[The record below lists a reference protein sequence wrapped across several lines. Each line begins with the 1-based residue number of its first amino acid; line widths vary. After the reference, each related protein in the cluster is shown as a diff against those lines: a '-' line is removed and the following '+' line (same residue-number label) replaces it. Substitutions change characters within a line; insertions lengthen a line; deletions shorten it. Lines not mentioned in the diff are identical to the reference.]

1 MIPNVLT
8 LAGSIS
14 DDGLPNP
21 PATCT
26 ASWSKVSGPG
36 PVFFDSPSAASTD
49 VLFSTWGTYVLMLT
63 ASDSVLTGTSN
74 VTVTVLG
81 RADFNGDGRVDGVDF
96 LIWQSHYPRSS
107 GGTPDGGDANG
118 DGKVDGVDFLIWQ
131 ANYHG

>member
-1 MIPNVLT
+1 
-8 LAGSIS
+8 
-14 DDGLPNP
+14 
-21 PATCT
+21 
-26 ASWSKVSGPG
+26 
-36 PVFFDSPSAASTD
+36 
-49 VLFSTWGTYVLMLT
+49 MLT

-81 RADFNGDGRVDGVDF
+81 RADFNGDGRVYGVDF
-96 LIWQSHYPRSS
+96 FIWQSHYPRSS